1 MLDLGLGTVIGAGI
15 GGISSLLGSAFGSK
29 SQSDVNETNLQI
41 ARETNK
47 ANREQLETQQ
57 QFALDMWNKEQE
69 YNRLSNQVSRA
80 REAGINPSA
89 IIGNGSA
96 EVAGQISDPAGN
108 PMIGATMQ
116 AYDPSRSFSEVGN
129 IAEQA
134 INGYYQN
141 RLLNSQVHKTEQEAK
156 SIGDLL
162 PHQIAQ
168 LKALAKREDF
178 LGDIARNDLFYYQAV
193 QGQRIS
199 QAFNDTRMQEIQQ
212 KQILEQTA
220 GVQLQNKLAQ
230 VQLAYAPRLNDAQL
244 RQYNA
249 TISQIRADIGLI
261 MARRDLTLQQREN
274 LVTENLGHIVDN
286 GMKGLDFKLKQETLK
301 TSVSIAKEQLYM
313 MEDERYFMPYQKAFE
328 MQGNAGKW
336 LPSPAGQYG
345 ASQLFERNYKR
356 DRFRK

>member
-1 MLDLGLGTVIGAGI
+1 MPLSTALGSIIGAGI

-47 ANREQLETQQ
+47 ANREQLESQQ

-96 EVAGQISDPAGN
+96 EVAGQISNPAGN

-116 AYDPSRSFSEVGN
+116 AYDPSRSFSEVGT

-178 LGDIARNDLFYYQAV
+178 LGDIARNDLFYYQAI

-212 KQILEQTA
+212 KQILEQTV

-244 RQYNA
+244 RQYDA

-261 MARRDLTLQQREN
+261 MARRDLTLQEREN
-274 LVTENLGHIVDN
+274 LVTDNLGKIIDN
-286 GMKGLDFKLKQETLK
+286 GMKGLDFKLKQETLE

-313 MEDERYFMPYQKAFE
+313 LEDNRLWMPYEKASEALGKF
-328 MQGNAGKW
+328 GNY
-336 LPSPAGQYG
+336 LPNPYSGYG
-345 ASQLFERNYKR
+345 VSKLQERNR
-356 DRFRK
+356 NRK